1 MDKII
6 AKINTLRDKKI
17 IGIMLIA
24 VILISISLKIYGENR
39 GRVFKDEYMDEI
51 FVEETYNVD
60 GLENKSSEKV
70 NLEVNKK
77 QITVEI
83 KGEVTNPDVYILEEG
98 SIIKDLIDIAGGL
111 TINGDISKIN
121 RADKLRAHQ
130 LVYIPNKSDNI
141 KSVEVSGNVVE
152 GAIQSSSDSNIIN
165 INTATKDELKKIS
178 GIGDSKA
185 QKIIDYREKNGGFN
199 SIEDIKNVDGIGEK
213 TFESLKEEI
222 EV

>member
-1 MDKII
+1 MNKFAGKIDKL
-6 AKINTLRDKKI
+6 KDKKI
-17 IGIMLIA
+17 IGILVIA
-24 VILISISLKIYGENR
+24 VALVGFSFKIYGENR
-39 GRVFKDEYMDEI
+39 GRVFKDEYMDDI
-51 FVEETYNVD
+51 FVEETFNAYESESIR
-60 GLENKSSEKV
+60 GEKV

-83 KGEVTNPDVYILEEG
+83 KGEVANPDVYILEDG
-98 SIIKDLIDIAGGL
+98 SIVKDLIDIAGGL
-111 TINGDISKIN
+111 TSDGDISKIN
-121 RADKLRAHQ
+121 RADKLRSHQ
-130 LVYIPNKSDNI
+130 LVYIPNKNDSTTTNAN
-141 KSVEVSGNVVE
+141 GNVSEAPV
-152 GAIQSSSDSNIIN
+152 QSSSDSNIIN

-213 TFESLKEEI
+213 TFENLKEEI